1 MASFNQIQLL
11 GNIGRIDIKT
21 FTGGDRIAECS
32 LATTERYTDRSGAQ
46 KEDTQWHR
54 LVIGGKLADIAER
67 YVHKGDPLFVQGAMR
82 YRNYTDRDGNERS
95 VAEVRVTTLQL
106 LAKGDRQQAPA
117 QPANINDDL
126 PDF

>member
-21 FTGGDRIAECS
+21 FTGGDRIVECS
-32 LATTERYTDRSGAQ
+32 LATTEHYTDRSGAQ

-82 YRNYTDRDGNERS
+82 YRNYTDRDGNGRS

-106 LAKGDRQQAPA
+106 LAKGDRQPAPA
-117 QPANINDDL
+117 QPANIADDL
-126 PDF
+126 PY